1 MIKNKTF
8 RSFDGSKIHYSVIG
22 TGKKKVFLIHGILQD
37 RLPWVPF
44 CLPLMKKYTFVLME
58 SRGMGFSENKS
69 ILSENVL
76 KDMSKDIDILA
87 KRVLSK
93 DEKAVLA
100 SVSMGNTPAWYL
112 KSVAGDDWV
121 EKYICIDHSLLVQ
134 VEGVEESKIFTK
146 KSDEFFYRGKV
157 LHKYIKENE
166 ERLRSTTARQLP
178 TEIRDCLIKAHKNAV
193 IDSAINSPRFR
204 IFIDAFPDLSNSIA
218 MFFTKLNTTWV
229 GQTIAGAVYHRE
241 ENRDFR
247 NLVKSIDKPMIFFC
261 GKINKAFDY
270 DWQMKLLKENK
281 PESKVYTFE
290 KSGHDLMF
298 AEPIKFLKCF
308 KEALES

>member
-8 RSFDGSKIHYSVIG
+8 RSFDGSKIHYSIIG
-22 TGKKKVFLIHGILQD
+22 TGKKKVFLLHGLLQD

-69 ILSENVL
+69 VLSENVL
-76 KDMSKDIDILA
+76 KDISRDLDILS
-87 KRVLSK
+87 KKVLSK

-100 SVSMGNTPAWYL
+100 SVSMGNASAWYL

-121 EKYICIDHSLLVQ
+121 EKYICVDHALLVQ

-146 KSDEFFYRGKV
+146 KYDEFYIRGKFV
-157 LHKYIKENE
+157 HEYIKENTE
-166 ERLRSTTARQLP
+166 YCKTLTMMQLSE
-178 TEIRDCLIKAHKNAV
+178 EIRNKLIQAHKYAA
-193 IDSAINSPRFR
+193 IDSAISSPRFR

-270 DWQMKLLKENK
+270 DWQIKLIKENK
-281 PESKVYTFE
+281 PESKVFTFE

-308 KEALES
+308 KEALEF